1 MDVFELETKYLKA
14 KEAYYNGEPI
24 MEDWEFDELE
34 DLLKSMDSDVVNL
47 VGTTDRNFKHQ
58 HLSSMTSLDKSQT
71 HVDEKGNIV
80 FNWDEI
86 HKFFSKFP
94 DGTVFV
100 AEPKFDGM
108 AINNIYRTG
117 NIERSITRGDKSK
130 GKDVTNKF
138 MRKIPLTI
146 DSKFDVEVRGEAM
159 IPYKIFEEK
168 YKNHPAEAIR
178 KYKNP
183 RNMIAGVVNK
193 DDITED
199 LLNEIC
205 FMAVEVRIHDG
216 DYFFPEDTEAWLK
229 ENGFNKIY
237 PSYVLKFTANEFEDV
252 YFKMKHYRENI
263 SEFQLDGFVI
273 KGPEGLRKTM
283 GDTGHHP
290 NWAIAIKFP
299 PMPAKTKIIDIENR
313 VATSG
318 ESIPRIK
325 MEGIDLD
332 GTTVRH
338 TAGFNWGYI
347 IEKGLFPGAEVEIV
361 KSGDIIPII
370 SKVITPVYSGKIPT
384 TCQCGSPLE
393 MDGIHLMCTSD
404 DCEVKKKKRFI
415 IGIGRYEMK
424 SWGGTTRNNLY
435 EAGFTEIAQVF
446 DPEIFNKESLIST
459 GFFKEGKT
467 LDKLFEEMNKIKTV
481 TLPQVIVSLGFDGVG
496 RTAARQLAKYIRG
509 KSYDFKGLEKKSLTG
524 FDEGEKKRE
533 KVEKLVKVFEK
544 RGVSVEE
551 EIEVVGGIGF
561 EMTGSPKDAE
571 FKVKKD
577 LEKFLASYGYVHKG
591 LKDAKILL
599 TDSLNSSSSK
609 MSEAKKR
616 GVKIYEYSD
625 FIQKLRN
632 GEEI

>member
-1 MDVFELETKYLKA
+1 MDIFELETKYLKA

-34 DLLKSMDSDVVNL
+34 DLLKSVDSDVVNL
-47 VGTTDRNFKHQ
+47 VGTTDRNFKYQ
-58 HLSSMTSLDKSQT
+58 HLSTMTSLDKSQT
-71 HVDEKGNIV
+71 HIDEKGNII

-94 DGTVFV
+94 VGTIFT

-108 AINNIYRTG
+108 AINIIYRSG
-117 NIERSITRGDKSK
+117 NIERCITRGDKLK

-138 MRKIPLTI
+138 IKKIPLTI
-146 DSKFDVEVRGEAM
+146 NSKFDVEVRGEAM
-159 IPYKIFEEK
+159 IPYKIFETK
-168 YKNHPAEAIR
+168 YKNHPDEAIR

-216 DYFFPEDTEAWLK
+216 DYFFPENTESWLK
-229 ENGFNKIY
+229 ENGFNKTY
-237 PSYVLKFTANEFEDV
+237 PSYILKFTADEFQEV
-252 YFKMKHYRENI
+252 YFKMKHYRENV

-273 KGPEGLRKTM
+273 KGPEYLRKSM

-299 PMPAKTKIIDIENR
+299 PMPARTKIIDIENR
-313 VATSG
+313 VSTSG
-318 ESIPRIK
+318 EFIPRIK

-332 GTTVRH
+332 GSTVRH

-347 IEKGLFPGAEVEIV
+347 IENGLFPGAEVEIV

-370 SKVITPVYSGKIPT
+370 SKVINPVYSGKIPT

-393 MDGIHLMCTSD
+393 MNGIHLICTSD
-404 DCEVKKKKRFI
+404 DCEIKKKKRFI
-415 IGIGRYEMK
+415 VGIGHYKMK
-424 SWGGTTRNNLY
+424 SWGEITRNKLY
-435 EAGFTEIAQVF
+435 EAGFTEIEQIF
-446 DPEIFNKESLIST
+446 DPEIFNKETLIST

-467 LDKLFEEMNKIKTV
+467 LDKLFEEIDKIKTV
-481 TLPQVIVSLGFDGVG
+481 SLPQVIISLGFDGIG
-496 RTAARQLAKYIRG
+496 MTAARQLAKYIRG
-509 KSYDFKGLEKKSLTG
+509 KSYDFKGLEKKSLMG
-524 FDEGEKKRE
+524 FDEGEKKRQKIE
-533 KVEKLVKVFEK
+533 NLIKVLEK
-544 RGVSVEE
+544 RGISVEE
-551 EIEVVGGIGF
+551 EVEIVGGIGF
-561 EMTGSPKDAE
+561 EMTGSPKNTE

-577 LEKFLASYGYVHKG
+577 LEKFLATYGYVHKG

-599 TDSLNSSSSK
+599 TDSLTSNSNK
-609 MSEAKKR
+609 MLEAKKR
-616 GVKIYEYSD
+616 GIKIYEYSN
-625 FIQKLRN
+625 FIQKLKN
-632 GEEI
+632 GEEV